1 MWELL
6 YETFW
11 DRLEH
16 FCYKLCRDEAR
27 AEDLTQEVF
36 LRALQNRT
44 LIDAFTERQCKA
56 WLFAAARNLYCDQVR
71 RAAKEEALLTSLLPP
86 DGDDSANETAASAL
100 GSVELGTVLDQ
111 LSELDR
117 LLFTLRYDEGYTSA
131 ELSRLFELPPGTV
144 RRRLSQTRHLLKTNL
159 TED

>member
-44 LIDAFTERQCKA
+44 LIDTFTERQCKA

-71 RAAKEEALLTSLLPP
+71 RAAKEEVLLTSLLPP
-86 DGDDSANETAASAL
+86 DGDDSADETAASAL

-117 LLFTLRYDEGYTSA
+117 LLFTLRYNEGYTSA

-144 RRRLSQTRHLLKTNL
+144 RRRLSQTRHLLKTSL

>member
-1 MWELL
+1 MWDLL

-16 FCYKLCRDEAR
+16 FCYKLCRDESR

-44 LIDAFTERQCKA
+44 LIDTFTERQCKA

-71 RAAKEEALLTSLLPP
+71 RAAKEEALLTSLLSP
-86 DGDDSANETAASAL
+86 DGDDSADETAASAL

>member
-27 AEDLTQEVF
+27 AED
-36 LRALQNRT
+36 LQNRT

-71 RAAKEEALLTSLLPP
+71 RAAKEEALLTFLLPP
-86 DGDDSANETAASAL
+86 DGDDSADETAASAL

>member
-71 RAAKEEALLTSLLPP
+71 RAAKEEALLTSLLSP
-86 DGDDSANETAASAL
+86 DGDDSADETAASAL

-144 RRRLSQTRHLLKTNL
+144 RRHLSQTRHLLKTNL

>member
-1 MWELL
+1 MQGLAVCRSAEPLL
-6 YETFW
+6 
-11 DRLEH
+11 RPGPPGG
-16 FCYKLCRDEAR
+16 
-27 AEDLTQEVF
+27 QG
-36 LRALQNRT
+36 RT
-44 LIDAFTERQCKA
+44 
-56 WLFAAARNLYCDQVR
+56 
-71 RAAKEEALLTSLLPP
+71 LLTSLLPP
-86 DGDDSANETAASAL
+86 DCDDSADETATSAL

>member
-16 FCYKLCRDEAR
+16 FCYKLCRDESR

-44 LIDAFTERQCKA
+44 LIDTFTERQCKA

-86 DGDDSANETAASAL
+86 DGDDSADETAASAL

-131 ELSRLFELPPGTV
+131 ELSRLFELPSGTV
-144 RRRLSQTRHLLKTNL
+144 RRLSQTRHLLKTNL